1 MRYDREILQLPQDIM
16 KTTPSNDEPDKIE
29 RRDFI
34 KKSGTVAGAMA
45 VGFPGIISAQTVS
58 NALKVGLVGCGGRGT
73 GAAAQALTAD
83 PANEL
88 TAVADIDEAIV
99 EKSATRL
106 RQSERFATQVKIDKA
121 FFGLDAYDKVI
132 NSGVDVVLLA
142 TPPGFRPQHL
152 TAAINAGKHV
162 FCEKPCATDSP
173 GVREVIA
180 AQKLA
185 QTKNL
190 ALVAGFCWRYNNMI
204 QDAVQQV
211 KNGALGRLVSHYS
224 TYYTNP
230 VKPMPPESE
239 RPAGMSDIEWQIRNW
254 YNFTWLCGDSLVEQ
268 AVHNADKIMWLMNDQ
283 PPANAVAVGGRAVPA
298 NGGNIYD
305 HFAVN
310 YLWPNGYRV
319 FLANRQSTGCYNAT
333 HDYVMGTDGTLVLGL
348 GPARIEAPDGKIKW
362 QFEGQPYDMYQREHD
377 VLFSS
382 IRSGKP
388 KNDDLNLAT
397 STLLAILGRHAA
409 YSGQQVTWEQAL
421 NSEVSLV
428 PKPVDWTGKH
438 EVPGLAVPG
447 RTKAF

>member
-1 MRYDREILQLPQDIM
+1 MA
-16 KTTPSNDEPDKIE
+16 TTPKNESNKME
-29 RRDFI
+29 RRDFL
-34 KKSGTVAGAMA
+34 KKTGTAAGVLAA
-45 VGFPGIISAQTVS
+45 GFPGIISGQTVT
-58 NALKVGLVGCGGRGT
+58 NALKVGLVGCGGRGS
-73 GAAAQALTAD
+73 GAAAQALSAD
-83 PANEL
+83 PNTEL
-88 TAVADIDEAIV
+88 TAIADVDEAIV
-99 EKSATRL
+99 EGVGTRL
-106 RQSERFATQVKIDKA
+106 KASTQFGTRVKIDRA
-121 FFGLDAYDKVI
+121 FVGLDAYDKVI

-152 TAAINAGKHV
+152 TAAVNANKHV

-204 QDAVQQV
+204 QEAVQQV
-211 KNGALGRLVSHYS
+211 HNGAIGRLVAHHS

-268 AVHNADKIMWLMNDQ
+268 AVHNADKIMWIMKDQ
-283 PPANAVAVGGRAVPA
+283 PPASVVAVGGRAVPA

-305 HFAVN
+305 HFEAN
-310 YLWPNGYRV
+310 YVYPDGYRV
-319 FLANRQSTGCYNAT
+319 FLVNRQSTGCFNGT
-333 HDYVMGTDGTLVLGL
+333 LDYVMGTDGTLLLGA
-348 GPARIEAPDGKIKW
+348 GQPRIQSPDGQIKW
-362 QFEGQPYDMYQREHD
+362 QFQGEEYDMYQREHD
-377 VLFSS
+377 VLFAS

-397 STLLAILGRHAA
+397 STLLAIMGRHAA
-409 YSGQQVTWEQAL
+409 YSGQQVTWDQAL
-421 NSEVSLV
+421 NSDVSLV
-428 PKPVDWTGKH
+428 PKPVDWTAKH
-438 EVPGLAVPG
+438 EVPGLAQPG
-447 RTKAF
+447 RSKVF

>member
-1 MRYDREILQLPQDIM
+1 MA
-16 KTTPSNDEPDKIE
+16 TTPKNGSNKIE

-34 KKSGTVAGAMA
+34 KKTGTVAGAIA
-45 VGFPGIISAQTVS
+45 AGFPAIISGRTVT
-58 NALKVGLVGCGGRGT
+58 NAVKVGLVGAGGRGT

-83 PANEL
+83 PNNEL
-88 TAVADIDEAIV
+88 TAIADIDEAIV
-99 EKSATRL
+99 ELAATRL
-106 RQSERFATQVKIDKA
+106 KGSTQFGGRVQIDRG
-121 FFGLDAYDKVI
+121 FFGLDAYEKVI

-152 TAAINAGKHV
+152 TAAVSANKHV

-173 GVREVIA
+173 GVREVMA

-211 KNGALGRLVSHYS
+211 RNGAIGRLVAHYS

-230 VKPMPPESE
+230 VKPMPPESA

-268 AVHNADKIMWLMNDQ
+268 AVHNADKIMWIMNDQ
-283 PPANAVAVGGRAVPA
+283 PPSSAVGVGGRAVPA
-298 NGGNIYD
+298 NGGDIYD

-310 YLWPNGYRV
+310 YLFPNGYRV
-319 FLANRQSTGCYNAT
+319 FLANRQSTGCFNGT
-333 HDYVMGTDGTLVLGL
+333 HDYVMGTDGTLVLGV
-348 GPARIEAPDGKIKW
+348 GPARIESPDGKVKW
-362 QFEGQPYDMYQREHD
+362 QFEGEAYDMYQREHD
-377 VLFSS
+377 VLFAS

-397 STLLAILGRHAA
+397 STLLAIMGRHAA
-409 YSGQQVTWEQAL
+409 YSGQQVTWDQAL
-421 NSEVSLV
+421 TSEVSLV
-428 PKPVDWTGKH
+428 PKPVEWNAKH
-438 EVPGLAVPG
+438 EVAGLAQPG
-447 RTKAF
+447 RSRVF